1 MRDIVTA
8 LTEVV
13 IALFAVSSMLSVGL
27 ANRLMAVIRPL
38 RWIQMV
44 ARILVANFV
53 LVPAVVLLLTWLI
66 PIATPLRYGLILV
79 SLGAGA
85 PFFIKLSSTAG
96 ASLRLTASMLLLL
109 LPTTIIVMPLA
120 VPLLLPGAEAS
131 PLAIATPLVLTML
144 LPLAVGLVVREQ
156 RPDLARR
163 LQPVMSKIAT
173 VSLLALV
180 IGTVAANLDAIVRVG
195 WRAALVALLTVLFAF
210 TVGYLLGGLDPDNRE
225 VVGLGTGQRNI
236 AAATVVAS
244 QSIGLPETV
253 VMVVVT
259 SLIGLAVLF
268 PIARILWQREY
279 ARHPG

>member
-53 LVPAVVLLLTWLI
+53 LVPAVVLLLAWLI

-85 PFFIKLSSTAG
+85 PFFMKFSSTAG

-163 LQPVMSKIAT
+163 LQPVMSKVAT

-180 IGTVAANLDAIVRVG
+180 IGTVAANLDAIV
-195 WRAALVALLTVLFAF
+195 
-210 TVGYLLGGLDPDNRE
+210 
-225 VVGLGTGQRNI
+225 
-236 AAATVVAS
+236 
-244 QSIGLPETV
+244 
-253 VMVVVT
+253 
-259 SLIGLAVLF
+259 
-268 PIARILWQREY
+268 
-279 ARHPG
+279 

>member
-1 MRDIVTA
+1 
-8 LTEVV
+8 
-13 IALFAVSSMLSVGL
+13 
-27 ANRLMAVIRPL
+27 
-38 RWIQMV
+38 
-44 ARILVANFV
+44 V

-66 PIATPLRYGLILV
+66 PIATPLSYGLILV

-163 LQPVMSKIAT
+163 LQPVMSKVAT

-210 TVGYLLGGLDPDNRE
+210 TVGYL
-225 VVGLGTGQRNI
+225 
-236 AAATVVAS
+236 
-244 QSIGLPETV
+244 
-253 VMVVVT
+253 
-259 SLIGLAVLF
+259 
-268 PIARILWQREY
+268 
-279 ARHPG
+279 